1 MDKHLLMPD
10 IDQTINPESIGTR
23 LDDYEIL
30 KSLGKGGYGFVA
42 KVKSK
47 KNRQIYA
54 MKMIDFNKIKDPKE
68 KDLSLNEIKLIQ
80 GLNSP
85 HIIKY
90 YLYFVEQNKL
100 YIIMDHMNNGDL
112 NDYIKAYMEIG
123 KPIPQEEVL
132 ELFYQCAAGLYYCH
146 KNNIIH
152 RDIKPANLF
161 MTDNKEIKIGDFGI
175 SAQKKKRGETNTL
188 TIGTPRFMAP
198 EMFNRTGYDSK
209 IDVYALGC
217 TFFVIC
223 YFALPREI
231 VTITDASGTRGEIQD
246 VNVSK
251 FMNWNFYSNEIK
263 KLIFK
268 MIDRNPVTRLSSEQ
282 VLNDVKALF
291 NRNKKQNGSIGCAYN
306 GLYSFKNLTLFME
319 KQKPILAQFLGD
331 KPISNS
337 FTYYLSNITVPNQE
351 AVLAALRDIL
361 CFDNSSFPDPGQ
373 IDPVDIIRYMLKKM
387 HLEMNSGTNKNIKIF
402 GNTIQ
407 NYLQNIQM
415 VKSCILDFFFG
426 TIQINQFCNTCRQT
440 ATCFTNF
447 YELTFD
453 IDQALKIGMGSNNFL
468 ANYFMNQN
476 KMAINTQGIC
486 TLCRQQAYLQ
496 ETKMIFSLPYNLV
509 LCFKGE
515 KNNYNN
521 QYISYNF
528 KLNLSQLGLTT
539 SPKEYDLKGIIKC
552 VSQDDQK
559 NYVSIFLDPKIN
571 KWFLSNGYTKQ
582 AIPSPTMHNMGDVVA
597 LFYSS
602 AS

>member
-1 MDKHLLMPD
+1 
-10 IDQTINPESIGTR
+10 
-23 LDDYEIL
+23 
-30 KSLGKGGYGFVA
+30 
-42 KVKSK
+42 
-47 KNRQIYA
+47 
-54 MKMIDFNKIKDPKE
+54 
-68 KDLSLNEIKLIQ
+68 
-80 GLNSP
+80 
-85 HIIKY
+85 
-90 YLYFVEQNKL
+90 
-100 YIIMDHMNNGDL
+100 
-112 NDYIKAYMEIG
+112 
-123 KPIPQEEVL
+123 
-132 ELFYQCAAGLYYCH
+132 
-146 KNNIIH
+146 
-152 RDIKPANLF
+152 
-161 MTDNKEIKIGDFGI
+161 MT
-175 SAQKKKRGETNTL
+175 
-188 TIGTPRFMAP
+188 

-407 NYLQNIQM
+407 NYLQNIQL

-426 TIQINQFCNTCRQT
+426 TIQIFNWLNHAFW
-440 ATCFTNF
+440 
-447 YELTFD
+447 
-453 IDQALKIGMGSNNFL
+453 IS
-468 ANYFMNQN
+468 
-476 KMAINTQGIC
+476 
-486 TLCRQQAYLQ
+486 
-496 ETKMIFSLPYNLV
+496 FSAR
-509 LCFKGE
+509 FK
-515 KNNYNN
+515 
-521 QYISYNF
+521 
-528 KLNLSQLGLTT
+528 
-539 SPKEYDLKGIIKC
+539 
-552 VSQDDQK
+552 
-559 NYVSIFLDPKIN
+559 
-571 KWFLSNGYTKQ
+571 
-582 AIPSPTMHNMGDVVA
+582 
-597 LFYSS
+597 
-602 AS
+602 